1 MSNFT
6 FLSVNNK
13 FILFTLTMNYKLQ
26 LDITNTK
33 KIDYLVDDFLLFQSL
48 DKTIIYLK
56 LAI

>member
-6 FLSVNNK
+6 FLSVDNK
-13 FILFTLTMNYKLQ
+13 FILFMLTMNYKLQ